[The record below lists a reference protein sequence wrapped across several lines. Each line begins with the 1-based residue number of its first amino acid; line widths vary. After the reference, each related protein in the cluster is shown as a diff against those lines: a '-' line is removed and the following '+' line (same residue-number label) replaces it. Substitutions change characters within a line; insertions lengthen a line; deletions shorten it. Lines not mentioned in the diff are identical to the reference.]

1 MMQGCRAVHRFGR
14 ERRFPGLI
22 KPAPPHR
29 PTSGCVV
36 IQDLSNP
43 DGLNLTASLACRS
56 PPVTKLGPNLMK
68 SFRPASAGGWA
79 RCTDPMTTRLEPVL
93 NHRMS
98 AFSNTSVARVT
109 PGTWRWSTWRARL
122 LGPYPEGRAPAR
134 SDLETRHIHYQRT

>member
-43 DGLNLTASLACRS
+43 GGLNLTASLACRS

-79 RCTDPMTTRLEPVL
+79 RCTDPMTTRLEPVFEPPKCL
-93 NHRMS
+93 PSPTHRQPGWRRVHGDGVSGGRDLS
-98 AFSNTSVARVT
+98 ARIEKDALPLDQT
-109 PGTWRWSTWRARL
+109 
-122 LGPYPEGRAPAR
+122 
-134 SDLETRHIHYQRT
+134 